1 VRLGAIVDV
10 ARAAPDH
17 DVVTTAA
24 ARPARILVADDH
36 EVVRRGLRALIEAA
50 GHEVCAEAGTGRG
63 AVDEAERTSPHVA
76 VLDVSMPE
84 LNGFEAARRI
94 LAARPSTAVLIVTAH
109 DSEQI
114 VRDVLSAG
122 ARGYVLKS
130 DAAREVVAAIEDLLV
145 GRQHFTSK
153 VAEMVLAGYLGGGA
167 AATSSAPPPAAPD
180 AGEPSAT
187 AASPTSRLTPRERE
201 VLQLLAE
208 GKSAKEIAAAL
219 TLSVKTVETH
229 RANLMRSLGLDS
241 ISDLVRYAVRNRI
254 IEP

>member
-1 VRLGAIVDV
+1 M
-10 ARAAPDH
+10 
-17 DVVTTAA
+17 AA
-24 ARPARILVADDH
+24 ALTATTPRPARILVADDH
-36 EVVRRGLRALIEAA
+36 EIVRRGLRALIESA
-50 GHEVCAEAGTGRG
+50 GHEVCAEAGDGRT
-63 AVDEAERTSPHVA
+63 AVTEAERTSPHVA

-94 LAARPSTAVLIVTAH
+94 LASRPSTAVLIVTAH
-109 DSEQI
+109 DSEQV

-130 DAAREVVAAIEDLLV
+130 DAVKEIVQAIEDLLV

-153 VAEMVLAGYLGGGA
+153 VAELVLAGYLGGGA
-167 AATSSAPPPAAPD
+167 SSPSTPSAVEEAEPAA
-180 AGEPSAT
+180 
-187 AASPTSRLTPRERE
+187 SRLTPRERE

-219 TLSVKTVETH
+219 SLSVKTVETH
-229 RANLMRSLGLDS
+229 RANLMRSLRLDS